1 MRTRKTSIA
10 DLLNLQIIRICHI
23 RLRIK
28 HDRIALWDKD
38 PVISLNHGDDNTL
51 QHIQFHDPVI
61 HPLIIFG
68 EADSDKMHIFFLT
81 IFPDPFKPRILVD
94 KSGRN
99 DTGGDRDHADTK
111 KCNKNTK
118 NITNRGDRINITI
131 AYREQSEDSPS
142 DPGKCIRK
150 NLRLRPVFQTV
161 HTETGRQHQHQND
174 ENRRQKLLFFAD
186 DNFRDDIQ

>member
-1 MRTRKTSIA
+1 
-10 DLLNLQIIRICHI
+10 
-23 RLRIK
+23 
-28 HDRIALWDKD
+28 
-38 PVISLNHGDDNTL
+38 
-51 QHIQFHDPVI
+51 
-61 HPLIIFG
+61 
-68 EADSDKMHIFFLT
+68 MHIFFLT

-118 NITNRGDRINITI
+118 NLTDRGDRINITI
-131 AYREQSEDSPS
+131 AYREQSGGSPP

-174 ENRRQKLLFFAD
+174 KNRRQKLLFFAD
-186 DNFRDDIQ
+186 DNFRDDI